1 VAATWQIV
9 TKVIFLLNRAN
20 AASVAQLAFLL
31 DDLKS
36 SMLEKR
42 Y

>member
-1 VAATWQIV
+1 VAVTWQIA
-9 TKVIFLLNRAN
+9 TKAILLLNRAN
-20 AASVAQLAFLL
+20 ATFVAQLAFLL